1 MDSLIDTINKLQDVF
16 NTLGQDS
23 IDLPQIVVVGSQ
35 SSGKSS
41 VLENLVGF
49 DFLPRGNGI
58 VTRRP
63 LVLQLIN
70 IPASSQDPEAISEY
84 AQFLHCPSKKFVDMS
99 EVKAEIIAETERLA
113 GNNKGIVRTP
123 IHLKIFSPK
132 VLNLTLVDLPGLTK
146 IPVGDQ
152 PTDIDIQI
160 KSLVMEYISKPN
172 SIILAISPANVDLAN
187 SESLKIAREVDPEHK
202 RTLGV
207 LTKLDLM
214 DKGTSAVE
222 VLTGCV
228 YPLRLGFIGIVA
240 RNQEETSSNSPISKA
255 LADENSFFDNHP
267 LYRTIRPQCGSSNLG
282 KSLNSLLIYHIK
294 ERIPEIKTKVDS
306 LISSTEYELESFGQI
321 NESPQKNNLARLL
334 KLVTQFATNFNNA
347 VEGTWVD
354 LPTNQLSGGAR
365 LYYIFHQIFAAG
377 LEKINPVVNLSNSD
391 IRTAIRNSSGPRGS
405 LFVPELSFQLLIKP
419 LIKSLEAP
427 SQRCVQLAYEEL
439 LQIGNYCDSNELR
452 RFPKLHQKV
461 ISVVSKLL
469 RERVL
474 PTSEYVESII
484 AVERAYIN
492 TNHPDF
498 IGGTGALEE
507 LNRKAEI
514 KRREATKIML
524 RASNKFNPNNKNHP
538 ESNIDSDT
546 SHDYNDNYPNS
557 LNHLENISNKSQRY
571 NDNQDPN
578 YGKSPVSEQSVTQN
592 FSKQLNINDNFEFNQ
607 SSTNESNVFY
617 KSFFGNASE
626 KIFGK
631 GGNDPYNR
639 TRDNQRYEMSSYTN
653 DNRLNSS
660 QIEIPL
666 ANNIDDLEI
675 TLIRLLIS
683 SYFNIVKK
691 SVMDLVPKT
700 IMHYLVNQTC
710 ENLQNRLVEELY
722 AEGSADELMQED
734 PALLSEYNKCKS
746 TLEIYQRCYSI
757 ISEIV

>member
-1 MDSLIDTINKLQDVF
+1 
-16 NTLGQDS
+16 
-23 IDLPQIVVVGSQ
+23 
-35 SSGKSS
+35 
-41 VLENLVGF
+41 
-49 DFLPRGNGI
+49 
-58 VTRRP
+58 
-63 LVLQLIN
+63 
-70 IPASSQDPEAISEY
+70 
-84 AQFLHCPSKKFVDMS
+84 
-99 EVKAEIIAETERLA
+99 
-113 GNNKGIVRTP
+113 
-123 IHLKIFSPK
+123 
-132 VLNLTLVDLPGLTK
+132 
-146 IPVGDQ
+146 
-152 PTDIDIQI
+152 
-160 KSLVMEYISKPN
+160 
-172 SIILAISPANVDLAN
+172 
-187 SESLKIAREVDPEHK
+187 
-202 RTLGV
+202 
-207 LTKLDLM
+207 
-214 DKGTSAVE
+214 
-222 VLTGCV
+222 
-228 YPLRLGFIGIVA
+228 
-240 RNQEETSSNSPISKA
+240 
-255 LADENSFFDNHP
+255 
-267 LYRTIRPQCGSSNLG
+267 
-282 KSLNSLLIYHIK
+282 
-294 ERIPEIKTKVDS
+294 
-306 LISSTEYELESFGQI
+306 
-321 NESPQKNNLARLL
+321 
-334 KLVTQFATNFNNA
+334 
-347 VEGTWVD
+347 
-354 LPTNQLSGGAR
+354 
-365 LYYIFHQIFAAG
+365 
-377 LEKINPVVNLSNSD
+377 
-391 IRTAIRNSSGPRGS
+391 
-405 LFVPELSFQLLIKP
+405 
-419 LIKSLEAP
+419 
-427 SQRCVQLAYEEL
+427 
-439 LQIGNYCDSNELR
+439 
-452 RFPKLHQKV
+452 
-461 ISVVSKLL
+461 
-469 RERVL
+469 
-474 PTSEYVESII
+474 
-484 AVERAYIN
+484 
-492 TNHPDF
+492 
-498 IGGTGALEE
+498 
-507 LNRKAEI
+507 
-514 KRREATKIML
+514 ML

-666 ANNIDDLEI
+666 ANNIGDPTYNGSTLTEKAHFINQRADQPLTVEQRDDLEI